1 MEFNFYH
8 NTSPAISYLF
18 FSSSFLATKQIDSKC
33 YISLFTFFRRMAR
46 MASLSEVDEEDED
59 ADLRFRPAILDP
71 PPAVVVEGEQHETMN
86 LEEVRRV
93 VEEAKWMSCFSG
105 CDEALHTFHASI
117 LFPLLFW
124 HYPLSQSA
132 LQALFGFLF
141 FFPRKSGFL
150 IWKKSISSIA
160 LFMTL

>member
-1 MEFNFYH
+1 
-8 NTSPAISYLF
+8 
-18 FSSSFLATKQIDSKC
+18 
-33 YISLFTFFRRMAR
+33 MAR

-71 PPAVVVEGEQHETMN
+71 PPAVVAVVVEGEQHETMN

-124 HYPLSQSA
+124 HYPLSLSA
-132 LQALFGFLF
+132 VQALFGFLF

-150 IWKKSISSIA
+150 IWKNLFPLLPSLWHYNYLLKSISNA
-160 LFMTL
+160 LICSFEFESSFKYMLKSDP